1 MTFLLF
7 TQEQID
13 AITAELTPIE
23 ESELSQLYDDMLDGC
38 YDVVEIA
45 GYTYS
50 TSCALRAVDNVA
62 YEQGYANWLDSAA
75 VEVAGD
81 YYSTGLVEQVIDEL
95 EDNDDSADNTDD
107 ADDKEDAFIT

>member
-13 AITAELTPIE
+13 AIIAKLTPIK
-23 ESELSQLYDDMLDGC
+23 ESELIQLYDDMLDGC
-38 YDVVEIA
+38 YDVAEIA

-50 TSCALRAVDNVA
+50 TSCALRAVDKVE
-62 YEQGYANWLDSAA
+62 YEQGYADWLDSEV

-95 EDNDDSADNTDD
+95 EDNADSADNTDD
-107 ADDKEDAFIT
+107 AGDKDDAFVT